1 MAQRAR
7 KLRSIR
13 SRSVRR
19 ARVSL
24 IIAPAEMFG
33 ELVESGAIRFILS
46 RRFKIAAPA
55 KLENQFAVTA
65 PCTHYCG
72 LWLQR
77 VSFPSIIRPKKAYRK
92 KKDILSPR
100 SSAMFSRE
108 KAPRTIVGI
117 KKRMYKAKKNKIK

>member
-92 KKDILSPR
+92 KKRYSIASFQRDV
-100 SSAMFSRE
+100 FTRE
-108 KAPRTIVGI
+108 STAYDRRDK
-117 KKRMYKAKKNKIK
+117 KKNVQSKKK